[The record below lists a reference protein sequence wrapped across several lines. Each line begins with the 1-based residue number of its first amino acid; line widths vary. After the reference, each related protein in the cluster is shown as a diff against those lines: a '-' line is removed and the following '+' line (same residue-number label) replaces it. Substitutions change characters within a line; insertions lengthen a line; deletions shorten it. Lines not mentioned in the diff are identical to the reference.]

1 MQSSADVEAKN
12 RRTVTESKGGEMVY
26 QYNVDGFAAYLSAN
40 KALGV
45 LLFWKEAEE
54 YTMLFGD
61 DERKNT
67 AKKIYSRYIKVGSEH
82 EVTGVSAEIKKNI
95 ESNLS
100 EAPDDLFDELQVE
113 VYSTML
119 LELFPNFYDA
129 CMKGP
134 DASGSSESK
143 IKESTTLKDVL
154 GTPDF
159 EIHKF
164 SDYCRTIH
172 CEDPVIFLLEVGEYR
187 LLFSP
192 SDLVSQAQKIYATY
206 LNVDSETRIAC
217 SDTEA
222 GKVAKTLET
231 ATATEALPLDL
242 FDKLYDE
249 VFNTLNMDQWPAYKE
264 LVLSGKINEMKEQSL
279 ADTSGG
285 ADVDM
290 TKPSKAAVAA
300 ALRDPEQLEKFRAAA
315 AAQGVKENIDFC
327 IACQQYSL
335 LFSNDDRKPKGDAIW
350 KKHLNAG
357 CDAPVNLPDLM
368 IKKMRPK
375 IEAAEPDAFD
385 AGYQEMLK
393 IVSDNLFAHYLR
405 EVQKAEERKAEE
417 AAQAPAPAALPKTG
431 GGCCVV
437 Q

>member
-1 MQSSADVEAKN
+1 
-12 RRTVTESKGGEMVY
+12 
-26 QYNVDGFAAYLSAN
+26 
-40 KALGV
+40 
-45 LLFWKEAEE
+45 
-54 YTMLFGD
+54 
-61 DERKNT
+61 
-67 AKKIYSRYIKVGSEH
+67 
-82 EVTGVSAEIKKNI
+82 
-95 ESNLS
+95 
-100 EAPDDLFDELQVE
+100 
-113 VYSTML
+113 
-119 LELFPNFYDA
+119 
-129 CMKGP
+129 
-134 DASGSSESK
+134 
-143 IKESTTLKDVL
+143 
-154 GTPDF
+154 
-159 EIHKF
+159 
-164 SDYCRTIH
+164 
-172 CEDPVIFLLEVGEYR
+172 
-187 LLFSP
+187 
-192 SDLVSQAQKIYATY
+192 
-206 LNVDSETRIAC
+206 
-217 SDTEA
+217 
-222 GKVAKTLET
+222 
-231 ATATEALPLDL
+231 
-242 FDKLYDE
+242 
-249 VFNTLNMDQWPAYKE
+249 MDQWPAYKE